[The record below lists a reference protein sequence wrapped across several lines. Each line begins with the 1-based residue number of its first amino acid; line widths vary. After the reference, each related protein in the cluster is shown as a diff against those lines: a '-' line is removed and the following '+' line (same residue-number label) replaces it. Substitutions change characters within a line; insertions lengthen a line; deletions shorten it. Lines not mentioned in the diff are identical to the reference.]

1 MGRKERYVLAMAL
14 LLVIGLSAAWAAG
27 SSMVTV
33 SFSSVSG
40 FPSVTANNP
49 SISLSNLKKNVW
61 FYNVTKEV
69 FTIDNVPTGSKL
81 WVRVGVQNMAE
92 LANDFK
98 ALDINVTLKK
108 SSGTKV
114 DSDVISLGAGTSS
127 VLLNLTASTGT
138 GTGKDTYYIDL
149 YISGRPTTTSPN
161 PIMLYCVIEPAE
173 GVVKKTSS

>member
-1 MGRKERYVLAMAL
+1 LGRKERYVLAMAL

-27 SSMVTV
+27 SSMATI
-33 SFSSVSG
+33 SFSSVSN
-40 FPSVTANNP
+40 FPSVTANKP

-61 FYNVTKEV
+61 FYNVTEEV
-69 FTIDNVPTGSKL
+69 FTINVPTGSKL

-98 ALDINVTLKK
+98 ALDINVTLRK
-108 SSGTKV
+108 SGGTKV

-127 VLLNLTASTGT
+127 VLLNLTASTG
-138 GTGKDTYYIDL
+138 DTYCIDL
-149 YISGRPTTTSPN
+149 YISGRPTITSPD

-173 GVVKKTSS
+173 GVVQKPSS

>member
-1 MGRKERYVLAMAL
+1 LGRKERYVLAMAL

-27 SSMVTV
+27 SSMATI
-33 SFSSVSG
+33 SFSVSD
-40 FPSVTANNP
+40 FPSVRANKP
-49 SISLSNLKKNVW
+49 SISLSNLKRNVW

-69 FTIDNVPTGSKL
+69 FTIGNVSDGSKL

-98 ALDINVTLKK
+98 ALDINVTLRK
-108 SSGTKV
+108 SNGTKV

-173 GVVKKTSS
+173 GVVQKTSS